1 MKPGTL
7 TPPSNGVSLP
17 KNKTNLKFPFFLYFV
32 FLPPLKG
39 SFNPPNQLAPPLSDV
54 TTSTVSLPR

>member
-17 KNKTNLKFPFFLYFV
+17 KIKHIKSCLFFLYFV